1 MNDKALEKLK
11 KHSITNWHSS
21 HKENNG
27 YIYDIPFFSSQPMGN
42 YLHQHIQIYCLIQEY
57 VELYEDCQKMSSS
70 GKKFLEDRMKEI
82 EDKLTSEYW
91 IVSKS
96 QCHPDQWICCSYDY

>member
-1 MNDKALEKLK
+1 MNIKALEQLS
-11 KHSITNWHSS
+11 KHSITNWHPS

-27 YIYDIPFFSSQPMGN
+27 YIHNIPFFNRNPSSN
-42 YLHQHIQIYCLIQEY
+42 CLYQHIQIYKLIQEY
-57 VELYEDCQKMSSS
+57 VELFEDCQKMNSV

-82 EDKLTSEYW
+82 QHKLTSEYW

-96 QCHPDQWICCSYDY
+96 QTNPDKWICCSYDY